1 MPKQLCITVNKYNS
15 SLEDEMRGE
24 ERREGGWEEKGK
36 ERGEERREG
45 ERRGVE
51 GTDK

>member
-36 ERGEERREG
+36 ERGGGEKGGGKERSGGNR
-45 ERRGVE
+45 
-51 GTDK
+51 